1 MVYREKRM
9 ELRLLLLFLKS
20 FKRAEEEGE
29 SGTVQF

>member
-20 FKRAEEEGE
+20 FKRAEEEGK